1 MTHPHEATLKRTALL
16 VAGMSSFLAPFM
28 GYSVNIALPAMSQEL
43 QMDPVQAGWV
53 ITTYML
59 SSAVFLVPLGKV
71 ADLVGRKRIFTYG
84 TVLYTLSSLLAAI
97 ASSPGMLIASRIP
110 QGIGSAMIFG
120 TGMAI
125 VTSVFPA
132 HERGRALGL
141 NVAATYLGLTMGP
154 FLGGF
159 LTEQLSWRSIFL
171 VNVPIGLAILVL
183 TQWRLTGEWIGEKE
197 ASFDWIGSIIYS
209 LSLVA
214 VMYGLSQ
221 LETWGIWLLLAGGL
235 GIAGF
240 VWWEIR
246 AEEPVLDMALFGRN
260 VTFALSNLAALIH
273 YCATAA
279 VGFLLSYY
287 LQYVQGLGPQQAG
300 IVMIAQPVVMAVFS
314 PLAGWISDRVETR
327 LVASA
332 GMALTMVGLI
342 LLALLGGGAALWV
355 VIAYQALL
363 GFGFALFSSPNMN
376 AVMSSVDRRFYGLA
390 SATVS
395 TMRLIGQMLS
405 MGIAMLVLS
414 IYVGN
419 VQITPEHHVAF
430 LGGMRANLLGF
441 AALCFVGIFASLARG
456 KVRPSGNIGF

>member
-1 MTHPHEATLKRTALL
+1 
-16 VAGMSSFLAPFM
+16 M
-28 GYSVNIALPAMSQEL
+28 GYSVNIALPAMSEEL
-43 QMDPVQAGWV
+43 QMDPVQAGWIV
-53 ITTYML
+53 TGYML

-71 ADLVGRKRIFTYG
+71 ADLVGRKRIFAYG
-84 TVLYTLSSLLAAI
+84 TLLYTLSSLLAAI
-97 ASSPGMLIASRIP
+97 ANTPGMLIASRIP

-132 HERGRALGL
+132 QERGRALGL

-159 LTEQLSWRSIFL
+159 LTENLSWRSIFL
-171 VNVPIGLAILVL
+171 VNVPIGLVILGL
-183 TQWRLTGEWIGEKE
+183 THWRLKGEWIGEE
-197 ASFDWIGSIIYS
+197 GASFDWTGSIIYS

-214 VMYGLSQ
+214 VTYGLSR
-221 LETWGIWLLLAGGL
+221 LETWGIWLMLAGGL

-240 VWWEIR
+240 IWWENR
-246 AEEPVLDMALFGRN
+246 TEDPVLDMALFSRN

-279 VGFLLSYY
+279 VGYLLSYY
-287 LQYVQGLGPQQAG
+287 LQSIQGLGPQRAG
-300 IVMIAQPVVMAVFS
+300 IVMVAQPVVMAVFS
-314 PLAGWISDRVETR
+314 PVAGWISDRVETR

-332 GMALTMVGLI
+332 GMALTMVGLV
-342 LLALLGGGAALWV
+342 LLALLGAGTALWV
-355 VIAYQALL
+355 IVAYQALL

-376 AVMSSVDRRFYGLA
+376 AVMSSVERRFYGLA

-405 MGIAMLVLS
+405 MSIAMLILS
-414 IYVGN
+414 VTVGN
-419 VQITPEHHVAF
+419 VQITPEHHAAF

-441 AALCFVGIFASLARG
+441 AGLCFVGIFASLARG
-456 KVRPSGNIGF
+456 KVRHTGK

>member
-1 MTHPHEATLKRTALL
+1 MNHPSNTALKRTALL
-16 VAGMSSFLAPFM
+16 VAGLSSFLAPFM
-28 GYSVNIALPAMSQEL
+28 GYSVNIALPAMGRDLSMNSVL
-43 QMDPVQAGWV
+43 AGWV
-53 ITTYML
+53 ATAYML
-59 SSAVFLVPLGKV
+59 AAAVFLVPLGKV
-71 ADLVGRKRIFTYG
+71 ADLVGRKRIFSYG
-84 TVLYTLSSLLAAI
+84 TLLYTISSLLAAVS
-97 ASSPGMLIASRIP
+97 SSPAMLIAARVP

-120 TGMAI
+120 TGIAI

-132 HERGRALGL
+132 RERGRALGL

-159 LTEQLSWRSIFL
+159 LTEQFSWRSIFL
-171 VNVPIGLAILVL
+171 VNVPIGLIILGL
-183 TQWRLTGEWIGEKE
+183 TRWRLKGEWIGERGG
-197 ASFDWIGSIIYS
+197 SFDWTGSLIYS

-221 LETWGIWLLLAGGL
+221 LQTWGIWLLLAGGL
-235 GIAGF
+235 GIGVF
-240 VWWEIR
+240 VWWETR
-246 AEEPVLDMALFGRN
+246 TEEPVLDMALFGRN

-273 YCATAA
+273 YCATSA

-287 LQYVQGLGPQQAG
+287 LQYVKGLNPQQAG
-300 IVMIAQPVVMAVFS
+300 VVMVAQPVVMAAFS

-332 GMALTMVGLI
+332 GMALTMVGLV
-342 LLALLGGGAALWV
+342 LLALLDGGTTLGV
-355 VIAYQALL
+355 VVAYQALL

-405 MGIAMLVLS
+405 MGIAMMVLS

-419 VQITPEHHVAF
+419 VQIAPEHHAAF
-430 LGGMRANLLGF
+430 LSGLRANMWGF

-456 KVRPSGNIGF
+456 NVRHAGD

>member
-1 MTHPHEATLKRTALL
+1 LDYPQETALKRTALL
-16 VAGMSSFLAPFM
+16 VAGLSSFLAPFM
-28 GYSVNIALPAMSQEL
+28 GYSINIALPAMSQEL
-43 QMDPVQAGWV
+43 QMDSVLAGWV
-53 ITTYML
+53 ATAYML
-59 SSAVFLVPLGKV
+59 SAAIFLVPLGKV

-84 TVLYTLSSLLAAI
+84 TLLYTFSSLLAAM
-97 ASSPGMLIASRIP
+97 ANSPTVLIASRVP

-125 VTSVFPA
+125 VTSVFPTA
-132 HERGRALGL
+132 ERGRALGL

-171 VNVPIGLAILVL
+171 VNVPIGLIILGL
-183 TQWRLTGEWIGEKE
+183 TRWRLTGEWIGERG

-209 LSLVA
+209 VSLVA

-221 LETWGIWLLLAGGL
+221 LQTWGGWLLLAGGL

-246 AEEPVLDMALFGRN
+246 TEDPVLDMALFGRN
-260 VTFALSNLAALIH
+260 TTFALSNLAALIH

-279 VGFLLSYY
+279 VGFLLSYF
-287 LQYVQGLGPQQAG
+287 LQYVQGLSPQQAG
-300 IVMIAQPVVMAVFS
+300 IVMVAQPVVMAVFS

-332 GMALTMVGLI
+332 GMALTMVALV
-342 LLALLGGGAALWV
+342 LLALIDATTALWV
-355 VIAYQALL
+355 IISYQALL

-376 AVMSSVDRRFYGLA
+376 AVMSSVDRRSYGLA

-405 MGIAMLVLS
+405 MGIAMLILS
-414 IYVGN
+414 IFVGN
-419 VQITPEHHVAF
+419 VQITPERYSAF
-430 LGGMRANLLGF
+430 LTGMRANLLGF
-441 AALCFVGIFASLARG
+441 AALCLVGIFASLARG
-456 KVRPSGNIGF
+456 RVHRPRH